1 MKKQKIKLIA
11 LGIAVLVIIAAA
23 AVLILNKHYI
33 FIAGEYIGVNCDK
46 IELAETVPDGIT
58 RRTLD
63 ELRAD
68 SRVTFDESM
77 MLVNTEYVLR
87 DDFAPAISEYN
98 DTGVLMNDCMKDAYA
113 SLSAAVSEKF
123 DVRLLVS
130 SDYRTAEEQA
140 NEYNEAPAVA
150 TVPGASEHQTGL
162 ALDVYVPYYASYGF
176 IKTDAG
182 QFVDRECWKYGF
194 IIRYPVYGKSST
206 GIPYE
211 PWHLRYVGA
220 PHAKIIYNNRMTLE
234 KYIKSLEVGKWY
246 DVDGYLISRQTLD
259 DDAGLDMPSDFAGAV
274 ISPDNTG
281 YYIIT
286 VQK

>member
-1 MKKQKIKLIA
+1 MKKPKIKYIA
-11 LGIAVLVIIAAA
+11 LIVAAVVIISAAA
-23 AVLILNKHYI
+23 LIINKHFI

-46 IELAETVPDGIT
+46 IELAGVSPDGVE

-68 SRVTFDESM
+68 SRVTFDECM
-77 MLVNTEYVLR
+77 MLVNTEYVLK
-87 DDFAPAISEYN
+87 DDFTPAISEYN
-98 DTGVLMNDCMKDAYA
+98 DTGVFMNDCMKDAYA
-113 SLSAAVSEKF
+113 SLSSAVSDKF
-123 DVRLLVS
+123 GVRLLVS

-140 NEYNEAPAVA
+140 DEYDEAPAVA

-162 ALDVYVPYYASYGF
+162 ALDIYVPYYASYGF

-182 QFVDRECWKYGF
+182 QFVNRECWKYGF

-211 PWHLRYVGA
+211 PWHIRYVGE
-220 PHAKIIYNNRMTLE
+220 PHAKIIYNNRVTLE
-234 KYIKSLEVGKWY
+234 EYIKSLEIGKWY
-246 DVDGYLISRQTLD
+246 DVDGYMISRQTLD
-259 DDAGLDMPSDFAGAV
+259 GDAGLDLPDDFASAV

-281 YYIIT
+281 CCIIT
-286 VQK
+286 VKK